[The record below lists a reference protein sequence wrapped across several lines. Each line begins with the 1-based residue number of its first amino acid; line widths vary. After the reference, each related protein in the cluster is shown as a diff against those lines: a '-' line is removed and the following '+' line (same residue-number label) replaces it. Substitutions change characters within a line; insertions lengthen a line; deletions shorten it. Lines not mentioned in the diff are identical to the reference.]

1 MTASLL
7 SLLAPDD
14 EDEEEEE
21 DCEGGVARVASMLS
35 MYSLM
40 CCSCTPLAMLLASF
54 APTSPR
60 NVSMMNSRVF
70 SSTALFD
77 ALSASERALHAI
89 LIGFPFARVV
99 CQFLSHSHRGA
110 FIIVFFIIHHL

>member
-7 SLLAPDD
+7 SLIAPDD

-40 CCSCTPLAMLLASF
+40 CCSCTTLAIMPASF

-60 NVSMMNSRVF
+60 KVSLMTSRVW
-70 SSTALFD
+70 SRIALFD
-77 ALSASERALHAI
+77 ALSASERVLHAI
-89 LIGFPFARVV
+89 LI
-99 CQFLSHSHRGA
+99 
-110 FIIVFFIIHHL
+110 